1 MAATTAV
8 LFLFLCT
15 HFVICWTHGT
25 GVVPAPCNSRS
36 VERAARLA
44 VTYINE
50 DRKEGYK
57 FSLNRI
63 NNVYVHEQEP
73 VGKVHYLDIDVLE
86 TKCYI
91 KSTTAWEDCEIR
103 PFTETKVSGRCKT
116 IVYSKPNGS
125 SVLYNYDCNLIP
137 DQPEA
142 VHHVCPECPLLIDV
156 KSPAAIQAA
165 GISLKKYNEES
176 HLRNYFSIDQ
186 ITRASTQNKPKE
198 AYFVE
203 FTIQETECLKQDESV
218 DDLKCRKTSSDS
230 GQSGFCAAALH
241 KNGDNQAVPEIS
253 CELYTSEGIGNA
265 ENKGNVTNDGQE
277 ADTQRGKRRDKQH
290 KVQSPKFTHL
300 KATPTSVQDLQP
312 ESSESKS
319 DSKEQEGILPVE
331 ASASAP
337 LPVTSKRLKRQSS
350 PEGAA
355 SLPKTGPV
363 FLTNFPEA
371 PSRIHTCPGVF
382 RHVTL

>member
-1 MAATTAV
+1 MCILEGWNNNPSAGQFQAIFRCLMVRCGAFPSTSGNVAAQDETVSLSAV
-8 LFLFLCT
+8 EMSSTPAAAEEEMPSPFANIPAIVCDHSYLPT
-15 HFVICWTHGT
+15 HFGGLVENALVYISG
-25 GVVPAPCNSRS
+25 S

-63 NNVYVHEQEP
+63 NNVYVHEQ
-73 VGKVHYLDIDVLE
+73 
-86 TKCYI
+86 
-91 KSTTAWEDCEIR
+91 
-103 PFTETKVSGRCKT
+103 KVSGRCKT
-116 IVYSKPNGS
+116 IVYSKPDGS

-137 DQPEA
+137 DQPDA
-142 VHHVCPECPLLIDV
+142 VHRVCPKCPLLIDV

-165 GISLKKYNEES
+165 GILLKKYNEES

-203 FTIQETECLKQDESV
+203 FTIRDTECLKQDESV

-230 GQSGFCAAALH
+230 G
-241 KNGDNQAVPEIS
+241 
-253 CELYTSEGIGNA
+253 GIGNT

-277 ADTQRGKRRDKQH
+277 ADTQRGKRRDKKH

-300 KATPTSVQDLQP
+300 KATPTSVPDLQP

-319 DSKEQEGILPVE
+319 ESEEQEGVLPIE
-331 ASASAP
+331 ASASTP
-337 LPVTSKRLKRQSS
+337 LPVTSKRLKQQSS
-350 PEGAA
+350 PESAA

-371 PSRIHTCPGVF
+371 PSTIHTCPGVF